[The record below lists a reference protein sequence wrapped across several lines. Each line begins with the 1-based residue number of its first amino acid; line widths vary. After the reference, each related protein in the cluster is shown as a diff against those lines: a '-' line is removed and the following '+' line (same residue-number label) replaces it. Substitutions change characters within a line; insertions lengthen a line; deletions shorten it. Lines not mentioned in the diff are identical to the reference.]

1 MRVAT
6 STNIISYNRG
16 GNRIPMVEFIPFLA
30 TSGFTVLDLNF
41 CEMMNP
47 WSELL
52 GSGWRDYVRQLAEL
66 KGKYALVYN
75 QSHAPYTHDRF
86 VMDSAVGAELD
97 SQIERTIHIAGE
109 LGIPWVVLHAATD
122 FTAGGETCSLQR
134 NLDWIGRFVETA
146 TQVGTGIALENL
158 DFGKTG
164 RPEFTSRIS
173 DLVRLVDAF
182 DRPNVAACYD
192 FGHAHLTGAYHKEN
206 LKALGDRLACLHV
219 ADNHGL
225 NDEHLLP
232 FYGTVPWELCMET
245 LADIGYQGDL
255 TYEVMFFTQYLPEGL
270 KGSFLRHAQDVG
282 NYLVELF
289 DSANSG

>member
-16 GNRIPMVEFIPFLA
+16 GSRIPMVEFIPFLA
-30 TSGFTVLDLNF
+30 TSGFTALDLNF

-52 GSGWRDYVRQLAEL
+52 GSGWRDYVRKLAEL

-86 VMDSAVGAELD
+86 TMEPAMGEELD
-97 SQIERTIHIAGE
+97 RQIERTILIAGE

-122 FTAGGETCSLQR
+122 FAPGGETCSLQR
-134 NLDWIGRFVETA
+134 NLDWIGRFVEIA

-206 LKALGDRLACLHV
+206 LYALGDRLACLHV

-232 FYGTVPWELCMET
+232 FYGTVPWEFCMET
-245 LADIGYQGDL
+245 LADIGYTGDL

-270 KGSFLRHAQDVG
+270 KASFLQHARDVG
-282 NYLVELF
+282 DYLVGLF
-289 DSANSG
+289 DSANGG